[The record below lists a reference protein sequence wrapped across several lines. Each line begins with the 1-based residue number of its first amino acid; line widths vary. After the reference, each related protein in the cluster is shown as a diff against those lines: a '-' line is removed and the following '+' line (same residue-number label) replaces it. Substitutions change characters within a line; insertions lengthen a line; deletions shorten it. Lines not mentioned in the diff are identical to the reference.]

1 MSQYDFRFPVV
12 LLQLDVHFASL
23 IRVLSLFEITPVE
36 VQIGVKVEEELLVVS
51 ENVEHLRIL
60 VCLVL

>member
-1 MSQYDFRFPVV
+1 MV

-23 IRVLSLFEITPVE
+23 IGVLSLFEITPVE

-51 ENVEHLRIL
+51 ENVEYLRIL